1 MVLKVLFAFLLGFI
15 IGAIG
20 VGFLVTSG
28 AANYVIAPVI
38 AANPR
43 VQELESKVREA
54 EEQRTSVARQLERV
68 TDTLDLMGKRFEDLQ
83 HRFEGLQRNP
93 GGGSGAAAP
102 GGPASP

>member
-1 MVLKVLFAFLLGFI
+1 MILKVLFAFLLGFI

-43 VQELESKVREA
+43 VQELETKVREA
-54 EEQRTSVARQLERV
+54 EEQRASVARQLERV

-83 HRFEGLQRNP
+83 HRFESLQR
-93 GGGSGAAAP
+93 GAGGSGAAPP
-102 GGPASP
+102 GTASP